1 MTETNKAIRSRTVN
15 PSHLGFKA
23 GFLIALAVSS
33 SSIASGQVVHV
44 AGERPEAVVGNPTQ
58 LIANSGTRISS
69 RRVLV
74 ELPQDAKADKSPSDA
89 AAGTQSTADEKAA
102 EAKKEEAQKAESTAK
117 SSGLTPVQS
126 AELSLNVEPVNIST
140 GSIGTGVLPED
151 TAAKRAPASSGLM
164 DGQSRGIPVT
174 QVNWKPANTCHLPL
188 YFEDAM
194 LERHGHVRWGHA
206 QPIVSGA
213 KFFATMPLLPY
224 LKTMHPPCEYR
235 YTLGHFRPG
244 SCAPALKDHLPWD
257 RRAAV
262 VETVSLGAFF
272 WAAPL

>member
-1 MTETNKAIRSRTVN
+1 MTEIIKAIRSRTARPVF
-15 PSHLGFKA
+15 LGIKA
-23 GFLIALAVSS
+23 GFLVALAFS
-33 SSIASGQVVHV
+33 ASPTVNAQVVQV
-44 AGERPEAVVGNPTQ
+44 AGERPESLLGSPVQ
-58 LIANSGTRISS
+58 LLAGSGTRISS

-74 ELPQDAKADKSPSDA
+74 ELPQDAKADASPSDA
-89 AAGTQSTADEKAA
+89 TSSNASSIAQGTAA
-102 EAKKEEAQKAESTAK
+102 EQENQRVAQQAQDAR
-117 SSGLTPVQS
+117 GITPAQS
-126 AELSLNVEPVNIST
+126 AQLSLVVEPVNIAT
-140 GSIGTGVLPED
+140 GAIGTGVLPED
-151 TAAKRAPASSGLM
+151 TAAKRAPASSLLM

-174 QVNWKPANTCHLPL
+174 QVSWKPANICHLPL

-224 LKTMHPPCEYR
+224 LKTLHPPCEYR